1 MPQAVLEPA
10 TQVRPRPD
18 THRARRSLGLPAC
31 LVVLAGLVPAACHL
45 LRADWVVPP
54 LILVATASLLRG
66 GQTLL
71 DRLMLALMLLLGAAC
86 AAGLLLSVWP
96 WGLDPPAV
104 GGLALVVLVVI
115 GTVLNRRPRL
125 PRPRPA
131 DGLPVLA
138 ALGGFAYLGAS
149 YLRADFAG
157 RINRAMAGEDLA
169 RHFSIFDSIRQMGGY
184 LFLDP
189 AEAGRHVYA
198 GIIRYPQGFHF
209 IAALLDG
216 FLRSSA
222 GPGTPASAFNH
233 FLGFHTAAY
242 GLFMLSVIWAAG
254 WVGGPLVRTGARPL
268 VLFAFLTPFLLYTDL
283 LVNYVSGYP
292 SEVLGLSLVA
302 GLVALLARP
311 VPGTRT
317 QLVLVAAVLVAIGFS
332 YYLFLPGAALGTLL
346 WLVHRRRAVLAR
358 PMFTAAVTGVAA
370 PLALAPAVLG
380 MVVGNA
386 ADALGA
392 RASSRDSRDLIIA
405 LTLAILAGIL
415 CRPGGRPRVWLRYGL
430 AAGGMMAAAGA
441 LGGYQ
446 AVRDGFTGY
455 YFEKALH
462 AVEVALLVGIGA
474 LALLV
479 PPPARR
485 RPATP
490 RRHLVSAL
498 PAVLL
503 AVSVAAGLGV
513 VRGDSPFRPR
523 ARAGYDG
530 WGPAW
535 TEGRLVPRGAGGA
548 VATILR
554 DHPPR
559 PGEVTLVFDD
569 NGLRQYDLTLFV
581 SVLRRDG
588 TGGVFRALYGQPDNL
603 VDTDRASLTRMLLDI
618 RAPIEA
624 VAMTRRASEFLQGVR
639 AEHPD
644 LGLRLVD
651 LS

>member
-71 DRLMLALMLLLGAAC
+71 DRLMLALLLLLGAAC

-189 AEAGRHVYA
+189 TEAGRHVYA

-216 FLRSSA
+216 FLRSST
-222 GPGTPASAFNH
+222 GPGTPASAFDH

-254 WVGGPLVRTGARPL
+254 WVGGPLVRTGTRPL
-268 VLFAFLTPFLLYTDL
+268 VLFAFLTPFLLCTDL

-358 PMFTAAVTGVAA
+358 PVFTAAVTGVAA

-380 MVVGNA
+380 MVVGKA

-415 CRPGGRPRVWLRYGL
+415 CRPGGRPRVWLRYVL

-446 AVRDGFTGY
+446 AIRDGFTGY

-462 AVEVALLVGIGA
+462 AVEVALLVGVGA

-490 RRHLVSAL
+490 RRHLASAL

-523 ARAGYDG
+523 ARAGSDG

-603 VDTDRASLTRMLLDI
+603 VDTDRASLTGMLLGI

-624 VAMTRRASEFLQGVR
+624 VAMTRKASEFIQGVR

>member
-10 TQVRPRPD
+10 TQLRPRSH
-18 THRARRSLGLPAC
+18 TSRARRALGRPAG
-31 LVVLAGLVPAACHL
+31 LIVLAALVPTACHL
-45 LRADWVVPP
+45 LRADWVLPP

-71 DRLMLALMLLLGAAC
+71 DRLMFALMLLLGAAC
-86 AAGLLLSVWP
+86 AGGLLLSLWP
-96 WGLDPPAV
+96 WGLAPPAV
-104 GGLALVVLVVI
+104 GGLALAVLVVV
-115 GTVLNRRPRL
+115 GTVLGRRPSL

-131 DGLPVLA
+131 DALPLLA
-138 ALGGFAYLGAS
+138 GLGGFAYLGAS

-157 RINRAMAGEDLA
+157 RVNRAMAGEDLG
-169 RHFSIFDSIRQMGGY
+169 RHFSIFDSIRRLGGY

-189 AEAGRHVYA
+189 TGAGAHVYD

-216 FLRSSA
+216 FLRSSTA
-222 GPGTPASAFNH
+222 PGTPTSAFDH

-268 VLFAFLTPFLLYTDL
+268 VLFAFLTPVLLYTDL
-283 LVNYVSGYP
+283 LANYVSGYP
-292 SEVLGLSLVA
+292 SEILGLSLVA

-311 VPGTRT
+311 LPGIRT
-317 QLVLVAAVLVAIGFS
+317 QLLLVAAVLVAIGFS

-346 WLVHRRRAVLAR
+346 WLVHRRRAVLTR
-358 PMFTAAVTGVAA
+358 PVFTAALAVVTAT
-370 PLALAPAVLG
+370 LALAPVVLG
-380 MVVGNA
+380 MFVGKA
-386 ADALGA
+386 ADALSA
-392 RASSRDSRDLIIA
+392 RASIRDSRDLVIA

-415 CRPGGRPRVWLRYGL
+415 CRPGGRPRTWLRYGL
-430 AAGGMMAAAGA
+430 AAGAMMAAAA
-441 LGGYQ
+441 VLGGYQ
-446 AVRDGFTGY
+446 AIVDGSTGY
-455 YFEKALH
+455 YFEKSLH
-462 AVEVALLVGIGA
+462 AVEVTLLVGIGA

-479 PPPARR
+479 PPPAR
-485 RPATP
+485 PASATP
-490 RRHLVSAL
+490 RRHLATAL

-503 AVSVAAGLGV
+503 AVSLVAGLGV

-523 ARAGYDG
+523 VNAGFDS

-535 TEGRLVPRGAGGA
+535 TKGRLSPRGSGAA

-559 PGEVTLVFDD
+559 PGEVTLVFDA

-581 SVLRRDG
+581 AVLRRDG
-588 TGGVFRALYGQPDNL
+588 TAGVFRALYGQPDNL
-603 VDTDRASLTRMLLDI
+603 VDTNRASLTTMLLDI
-618 RAPIEA
+618 HQPIEA
-624 VAMTRRASEFLQGVR
+624 VTMTSRTAEFIQDIRVK
-639 AEHPD
+639 HPD